1 MAIQKKPKT
10 QLPVSKNDAVEHFIN
25 SAPDAKVPASKGV
38 IKGKKQQIT
47 ITMDPELIQRID
59 EAAAE
64 KRAFRILCHVKNSTA
79 SSHYSVALQNK
90 WLTATMSNSSS
101 GWALSISPVR
111 SSVPDKAASTDCF
124 HSGKLLWFW
133 SVS

>member
-10 QLPVSKNDAVEHFIN
+10 QPPVSKNDAVENFIN

-38 IKGKKQQIT
+38 VKGKKQQIT

-64 KRAFRILCHVKNSTA
+64 NGHSRAAFINMSCINILD
-79 SSHYSVALQNK
+79 YGLQIAGK
-90 WLTATMSNSSS
+90 KK
-101 GWALSISPVR
+101 ISE
-111 SSVPDKAASTDCF
+111 
-124 HSGKLLWFW
+124 
-133 SVS
+133 